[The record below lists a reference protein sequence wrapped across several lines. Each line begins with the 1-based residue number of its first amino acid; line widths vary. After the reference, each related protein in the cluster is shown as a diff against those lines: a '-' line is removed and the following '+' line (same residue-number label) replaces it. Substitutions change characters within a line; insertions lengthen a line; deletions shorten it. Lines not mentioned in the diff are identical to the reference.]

1 LGEQKNWS
9 CLTILSCLHKEQ
21 PRPRP
26 GVYDSC
32 GASLASHIIKETE
45 FMEHILGNAA
55 SAPIDVDMNNFMAE
69 VVEGSSKQPVIVQF
83 WAPWCGPCKQLGP
96 VLEKVVAAA
105 NGKVKMVRV
114 NIDDNQQIAQQLR
127 VQSVPTVYAFVDG
140 QPVDG
145 FAGAQ
150 PESTLTQFIEKI
162 SALGGAGAE
171 IATMLEAGNAA
182 VETQDLASAMQIFQ
196 QVMEADPESAE
207 ALAGLVR
214 CLTGMKDHQAAREI
228 VDQLDDEFREKPA
241 MQAAIMALELAERAA
256 ESAGDLD
263 VAQAAVDANPN
274 DLQARQDLAMALFA
288 TGDNAGAMAQL
299 LESIRIDRGWNED
312 AARLQLLEFFKT
324 LGAANPDV
332 MTARRQLSTLLFA

>member
-1 LGEQKNWS
+1 MEQ
-9 CLTILSCLHKEQ
+9 I
-21 PRPRP
+21 
-26 GVYDSC
+26 
-32 GASLASHIIKETE
+32 LASSAT
-45 FMEHILGNAA
+45 
-55 SAPIDVDMNNFMAE
+55 APIEVDMTNFMAE
-69 VVEGSSKQPVIVQF
+69 VVEGSSQIPVIVQF

-105 NGKVKMVRV
+105 HGKVKMVRV

-145 FAGAQ
+145 FSGAQ
-150 PESTLTQFIEKI
+150 PESALTQFVEKL
-162 SALGGAGAE
+162 SSMGGAGAD
-171 IATMLEAGNAA
+171 IAGMLEAANTA
-182 VETQDLASAMQIFQ
+182 VETQDFAGAMQIYQ
-196 QVMEADPESAE
+196 QVMEADPESAD

-214 CLTGMKDHQAAREI
+214 CLTGIQDHQAAREI
-228 VDQLDDEFREKPA
+228 IDQLNDEFREKPS
-241 MQAAIMALELAERAA
+241 MQAAIAALELAERAA

-263 VAQAAVDANPN
+263 LAQAAVATNPE

-299 LESIRIDRGWNED
+299 LESIRIDRSWNDE

-332 MTARRQLSTLLFA
+332 MAARRQLSTLLFS

>member
-1 LGEQKNWS
+1 
-9 CLTILSCLHKEQ
+9 
-21 PRPRP
+21 
-26 GVYDSC
+26 
-32 GASLASHIIKETE
+32 
-45 FMEHILGNAA
+45 MEHILGTTA

-69 VVEGSSKQPVIVQF
+69 VVEGSSQQPVIVQF

-145 FAGAQ
+145 FTGAQ
-150 PESTLTQFIEKI
+150 PESAVTQFIEKV
-162 SALGGAGAE
+162 SSLGGAGAD
-171 IATMLEAGNAA
+171 IASMLDAGNAA
-182 VETQDLASAMQIFQ
+182 VETQDFASAMQIFQ
-196 QVMEADPESAE
+196 QVMEADPDSAE

-228 VDQLDDEFREKPA
+228 VDQLTDEFREKPA
-241 MQAAIMALELAERAA
+241 MQAAIDALELAERAA
-256 ESAGDLD
+256 DSAGDLD
-263 VAQAAVDANPN
+263 VAQAAVAANPN

-288 TGDNAGAMAQL
+288 SGDNAGAMAQL
-299 LESIRIDRGWNED
+299 LESIRIDRSWNED
-312 AARLQLLEFFKT
+312 AARMQLLEFFKT

>member
-1 LGEQKNWS
+1 
-9 CLTILSCLHKEQ
+9 
-21 PRPRP
+21 
-26 GVYDSC
+26 
-32 GASLASHIIKETE
+32 
-45 FMEHILGNAA
+45 MEHILGTTA

-69 VVEGSSKQPVIVQF
+69 VVEGSSQQPVIVQF

-145 FAGAQ
+145 FAGVQ
-150 PESTLTQFIEKI
+150 PESAVTQFIEKV
-162 SALGGAGAE
+162 SSLGGAGAD
-171 IATMLEAGNAA
+171 IASMLDAGNAA
-182 VETQDLASAMQIFQ
+182 VETQDFASAMQIFQ
-196 QVMEADPESAE
+196 QVMEADPDSAE

-228 VDQLDDEFREKPA
+228 VDQLTDEFREKPA
-241 MQAAIMALELAERAA
+241 MQAAIDALELAERAA

-263 VAQAAVDANPN
+263 VAQAAVAANPN

-299 LESIRIDRGWNED
+299 LESIRIDRSWNED
-312 AARLQLLEFFKT
+312 AARMQLLEFFKT

>member
-1 LGEQKNWS
+1 
-9 CLTILSCLHKEQ
+9 
-21 PRPRP
+21 
-26 GVYDSC
+26 
-32 GASLASHIIKETE
+32 
-45 FMEHILGNAA
+45 MEHILGTTA

-69 VVEGSSKQPVIVQF
+69 VVEGSSQQPVIVQF

-114 NIDDNQQIAQQLR
+114 NIDENQQIAQQLR

-150 PESTLTQFIEKI
+150 PESAVTQFIEKV
-162 SALGGAGAE
+162 SSLGGAGAD
-171 IATMLEAGNAA
+171 IASMLDAGNAA
-182 VETQDLASAMQIFQ
+182 VETQDFASAMQIFQ
-196 QVMEADPESAE
+196 QVMEADPDSAE

-228 VDQLDDEFREKPA
+228 VDQLTDEFLEKPA
-241 MQAAIMALELAERAA
+241 MQAAIDALELAERAA

-263 VAQAAVDANPN
+263 VAQAAVAANPN

-299 LESIRIDRGWNED
+299 LESIRIDRSWNED
-312 AARLQLLEFFKT
+312 AARMQLLEFFKT

>member
-1 LGEQKNWS
+1 MEQ
-9 CLTILSCLHKEQ
+9 I
-21 PRPRP
+21 
-26 GVYDSC
+26 
-32 GASLASHIIKETE
+32 LAS
-45 FMEHILGNAA
+45 AA
-55 SAPIDVDMNNFMAE
+55 TAPIDVDMNNFMAE
-69 VVEGSSKQPVIVQF
+69 VVEGSSQLPVIVQF

-105 NGKVKMVRV
+105 HGKVKMVRV

-145 FAGAQ
+145 FSGAQ
-150 PESTLTQFIEKI
+150 PESALTQFVEKL
-162 SALGGAGAE
+162 SSMGGAGAD
-171 IATMLEAGNAA
+171 IAGMLEAANTA
-182 VETQDLASAMQIFQ
+182 VETQDFAGAMQIYQ
-196 QVMEADPESAE
+196 QVMEADPESAD

-214 CLTGMKDHQAAREI
+214 CLTGIQDHQAAREI
-228 VDQLDDEFREKPA
+228 IDQLNDEFREKPS
-241 MQAAIMALELAERAA
+241 MQAAIAALELAERAA

-263 VAQAAVDANPN
+263 LAQAAVAANPE

-299 LESIRIDRGWNED
+299 LESIRIDRSWNDE

-332 MTARRQLSTLLFA
+332 MAARRQLSTLLFS

>member
-1 LGEQKNWS
+1 
-9 CLTILSCLHKEQ
+9 
-21 PRPRP
+21 
-26 GVYDSC
+26 
-32 GASLASHIIKETE
+32 
-45 FMEHILGNAA
+45 MEHILGTTA

-69 VVEGSSKQPVIVQF
+69 VVEGSSQQPVIVQF

-150 PESTLTQFIEKI
+150 PESAVTQFIEKV
-162 SALGGAGAE
+162 SSLGGAGAD
-171 IATMLEAGNAA
+171 IASMLDAGNAA
-182 VETQDLASAMQIFQ
+182 VETQDFASAMQIFQ
-196 QVMEADPESAE
+196 QVMEADPDSAE

-214 CLTGMKDHQAAREI
+214 CLTGMKDHHAAREI
-228 VDQLDDEFREKPA
+228 VDQLTDEFREKPA
-241 MQAAIMALELAERAA
+241 MQAAIDALELAERAA

-263 VAQAAVDANPN
+263 VAQAAVAANPN

-299 LESIRIDRGWNED
+299 LESIRIDRSWNED
-312 AARLQLLEFFKT
+312 AARMQLLEFFKT
-324 LGAANPDV
+324 LGAANTDV

>member
-1 LGEQKNWS
+1 
-9 CLTILSCLHKEQ
+9 
-21 PRPRP
+21 
-26 GVYDSC
+26 
-32 GASLASHIIKETE
+32 
-45 FMEHILGNAA
+45 MEHILGTTA

-69 VVEGSSKQPVIVQF
+69 VVEGSSQQPVIVQF

-150 PESTLTQFIEKI
+150 PESAVTQFIEKV
-162 SALGGAGAE
+162 SSLGGAGAD
-171 IATMLEAGNAA
+171 IASMLDAGNAA
-182 VETQDLASAMQIFQ
+182 VETQDFASAMQIFQ
-196 QVMEADPESAE
+196 QVMEADPDSAE

-228 VDQLDDEFREKPA
+228 VDQLTDEFREKSA
-241 MQAAIMALELAERAA
+241 MQTAIDALELAERAA

-263 VAQAAVDANPN
+263 MAQAAVAANPN

-299 LESIRIDRGWNED
+299 LESIRIDRSWNED
-312 AARLQLLEFFKT
+312 AARVQLLEFFKT

>member
-1 LGEQKNWS
+1 MEQ
-9 CLTILSCLHKEQ
+9 I
-21 PRPRP
+21 
-26 GVYDSC
+26 
-32 GASLASHIIKETE
+32 LAS
-45 FMEHILGNAA
+45 AA
-55 SAPIDVDMNNFMAE
+55 TAPIDVDMNNFMAE
-69 VVEGSSKQPVIVQF
+69 VVEGSSQTPVIVQF

-105 NGKVKMVRV
+105 HGKVKMVRV

-145 FAGAQ
+145 FSGAQ
-150 PESTLTQFIEKI
+150 PESALTQFVEKL
-162 SALGGAGAE
+162 SSMGGAGAD
-171 IATMLEAGNAA
+171 IAGMLEAANTA
-182 VETQDLASAMQIFQ
+182 VETQDFAGAMQIYQ
-196 QVMEADPESAE
+196 QVMEADPESAD

-214 CLTGMKDHQAAREI
+214 CLIGTQDHQAAREI
-228 VDQLDDEFREKPA
+228 IDQLNDEFREKPS
-241 MQAAIMALELAERAA
+241 MQAAIAALELAERAA
-256 ESAGDLD
+256 KSAGDLD
-263 VAQAAVDANPN
+263 LAQAAVATNPE

-299 LESIRIDRGWNED
+299 LESIRTDRSWNDE

-332 MTARRQLSTLLFA
+332 MAARRQLSTLLFS

>member
-1 LGEQKNWS
+1 MEQ
-9 CLTILSCLHKEQ
+9 
-21 PRPRP
+21 
-26 GVYDSC
+26 
-32 GASLASHIIKETE
+32 
-45 FMEHILGNAA
+45 ILGNAA

-69 VVEGSSKQPVIVQF
+69 VVEGSSKLPVIVQF

-96 VLEKVVAAA
+96 TLEKVVAAA

-145 FAGAQ
+145 FSGAQ
-150 PESTLTQFIEKI
+150 PESTLIQFIEKI
-162 SALGGAGAE
+162 SALGGAGAD
-171 IATMLEAGNAA
+171 IASMLEAGNTAI
-182 VETQDLASAMQIFQ
+182 ETQDYTSAMKIFQ
-196 QVMEADPESAE
+196 QVMEAEPESAE

-214 CLTGMKDHQAAREI
+214 CLTGMKDHQAARDI
-228 VDQLDDEFREKPA
+228 VDKLDDEFREKPA

-256 ESAGDLD
+256 VSVGDLGLS
-263 VAQAAVDANPN
+263 QAAVDANPN
-274 DLQARQDLAMALFA
+274 NLQARQDLAMALFA

-312 AARLQLLEFFKT
+312 AARLQLLELFKT